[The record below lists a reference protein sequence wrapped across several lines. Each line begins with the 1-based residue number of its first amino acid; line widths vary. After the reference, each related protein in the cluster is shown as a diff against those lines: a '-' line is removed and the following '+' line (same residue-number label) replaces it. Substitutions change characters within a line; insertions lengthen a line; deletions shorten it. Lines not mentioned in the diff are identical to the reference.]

1 MGIGGLNPS
10 PSAKN
15 TAEAKKT
22 KPNITKCNIKNEISF
37 VTVEIE
43 ISRIN
48 ILIQIYESLKKFLVF
63 ENQEQVSK
71 INEFIQNMIISNL
84 DSFLNNVVLVYG
96 NSYFEKII
104 NYNINIK
111 IENYMKIYIMELV
124 KLCYII
130 IQYIY

>member
-1 MGIGGLNPS
+1 M
-10 PSAKN
+10 
-15 TAEAKKT
+15 KKT